1 MSLKLN
7 SFLMVLVLVSGWAA
21 AQQFEGVSR
30 AKPVKIAPPGYVEP
44 AAPEPEPVEALPTS
58 DVDID
63 IPAAA
68 APRPDAVGVVI
79 GITEYAHPDVPQ
91 VDFARRDARLM
102 RDYLV
107 QAMGFQEENIIMAVD
122 QEATKA
128 AFNRI
133 FEGQLQ
139 NYIKPGE
146 SDVFVYYSGHGAPD
160 VENASAYFVPHD
172 ADPNYAAQTG
182 YSLEQFYRQ
191 LNGLEVRSLT
201 VVVDACFSGGSEA
214 GMLIQQASPIFI
226 SVENP
231 AANLKSGVVLTSS
244 SGDQISSWY
253 REKGHGLFT
262 YFFLKGIRGAA
273 DGDQDGKVTSEE
285 VFGYI
290 MENVPYLARRM
301 FNREQTP
308 QLMGGTMD
316 QILVEY

>member
-1 MSLKLN
+1 MGQVWL
-7 SFLMVLVLVSGWAA
+7 A
-21 AQQFEGVSR
+21 AQEFEGVS
-30 AKPVKIAPPGYVEP
+30 KPGKVKIVPPRYAEP
-44 AAPEPEPVEALPTS
+44 AAPEPAEAYPTS
-58 DVDID
+58 DID
-63 IPAAA
+63 VEIPAAA
-68 APRPDAVGVVI
+68 TPRPDAVGVVI
-79 GITEYAHPDVPQ
+79 GITEYAHQDVPR
-91 VDFARRDARLM
+91 VDFARRDAHLM

-107 QAMGFQEENIIMAVD
+107 KAMGFREENIIMAVD

-133 FEGQLQ
+133 FEGQLA
-139 NYIKPGE
+139 NYIKSGL
-146 SDVFVYYSGHGAPD
+146 SDVFIYYAGHGAPNVD
-160 VENASAYFVPHD
+160 SAGLSGGQTDAYFVPYD

-191 LNGLEVRSLT
+191 LNELEARSVT

-231 AANLKSGVVLTSS
+231 AANLKNGVVLTSS

-262 YFFLKGIRGAA
+262 YFFLKGIRGEA
-273 DGDQDGKVTSEE
+273 DGDRDGKVTSNE

-290 MENVPYLARRM
+290 MENVPYLARRL

-308 QLMGGTMD
+308 QLMGGASD